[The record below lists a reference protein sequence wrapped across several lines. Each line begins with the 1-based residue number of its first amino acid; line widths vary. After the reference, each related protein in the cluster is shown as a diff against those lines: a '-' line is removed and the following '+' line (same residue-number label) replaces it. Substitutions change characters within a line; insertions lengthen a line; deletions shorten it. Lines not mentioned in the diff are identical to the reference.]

1 MIRTG
6 LIKIIMWAIVPI
18 AFTLIFFTTVDY
30 DNGGAWISLVSVWMS
45 YLIAST
51 TCFSNWGKQLFVLNW
66 TVYYCAVVYF
76 VVELVTAILFLY
88 VYPEYP
94 KWSFSFQ
101 ILLLVVFVL
110 VFGFSYIS
118 NKKTEE
124 KMQEF
129 FENDSI
135 VKQWRAKVAL
145 MQYKNPSNELQELLD
160 LLSITPIISSSEVA
174 SIDEEIS
181 EMLESSIPNIYQI
194 INKMRVVY
202 IPRYPIGIRRLS
214 MVMMLI

>member
-6 LIKIIMWAIVPI
+6 LMKILMWTIVPI
-18 AFTLIFFTTVDY
+18 AFTLIFFATINY
-30 DNGGAWISLVSVWMS
+30 DNGGSWISLAFVWIAYLTASV
-45 YLIAST
+45 
-51 TCFSNWGKQLFVLNW
+51 TCLSNWGKQLSVLNW
-66 TVYYCAVVYF
+66 TMYYCAVVYF
-76 VVELVTAILFLY
+76 VVELVTAILLLY

-94 KWSFSFQ
+94 KWSFSVQ
-101 ILLLVVFVL
+101 LLLLVVFVL

-124 KMQEF
+124 QMQEF
-129 FENDSI
+129 IENDSI

-145 MQYKNPSNELQELLD
+145 MQSKNPSNELQELLD

-194 INKMRVVY
+194 INKIKERNILLKFNSY
-202 IPRYPIGIRRLS
+202 
-214 MVMMLI
+214 